1 MYESFYGLTD
11 NPFRLVPDARFY
23 FDSDGHK
30 RGMAYLRYGLLQG
43 QGFVVVT
50 GKPGTGKSTL
60 VEALFAEMPER
71 SLVAATLVSTNLD
84 ADEIL
89 QAVAHCFSIPS
100 ESSDSKAG
108 LLNSIEDF
116 LRSQASH
123 GKRVILV
130 VDEAQNLPPKSLEEL
145 RMLSNFLLQNNP
157 LIQIILLGQ
166 HQLNEMLAR
175 PDMEQL
181 CQRVIA
187 SCHLGPLS
195 AEQTRAYIAHRL
207 KCAGWRGEPSISSQA
222 LSLIFAVSSGVPRLI
237 NIFCDRLFLSASLE
251 SKNEI
256 DLALA
261 HAVHEEL
268 KGESTGSFCGL
279 SFNER
284 DQLIEL
290 DSLPGADFAIEA
302 GDDQYNKE
310 SQPEEPTENAAEA
323 YDENSG
329 DFAAATQPD
338 EVESEVVEHKFVEEQ
353 LSALSA
359 LAAEKIEAYEIA
371 VDKVKAD
378 EVKSDE
384 IKADEVK
391 ADEVKADE
399 VEVKEVA
406 VDNENAVVSLQEQ
419 LSETE
424 SSPALQVIHLEPGPV
439 HANPGPL
446 TSGLAYKEIKF
457 RAISE
462 ASVTETHHQ
471 SDKLEEIL
479 KNYPLPQHDE
489 ILENNKT
496 ESSNRSLIWPIVFVG
511 AAMATMFYF
520 SDDVREFSQ
529 RYKFPTDDS
538 IDLVGSPVELNSSQE
553 DLGKEETSEQVFV
566 QQQPQIESEIEMMSA
581 PVDESSGV
589 VSQVAE
595 VGEDEIQLDAPANV
609 EAPEAKAPAAVSGTE
624 VEGLVSTEAQVDV
637 APEPLAAAESESD
650 MQTSAAV
657 NPNADV
663 QQAPSAMVEEA
674 KPKAVV
680 PVVASKVEQTQAKSA
695 PKSESNEIQ
704 KTPASAKESLPA
716 EKVSSKT
723 LAAAK
728 PETVE
733 QASVQKPAALVVKEE
748 IPSVNVIIPKFDDAP
763 AGEVLPAKIES
774 DLKSENLKTAAVVD
788 IPPVVEMD
796 VVNAEITEFEL
807 TNLLYDLVAYYESGD
822 LSGFVDL
829 FTDDVV
835 VDGVEGR
842 DRLRQDYRALFDATD
857 MRQMQLDVLQWE
869 YLPEHVQGHGEFA
882 VTVWRKRGRPSTT
895 QEGVLKLG
903 IVKRGDVLAIK
914 TMAHELK

>member
-89 QAVAHCFSIPS
+89 QAVAHCFNIPS

-145 RMLSNFLLQNNP
+145 RMLSNFLLHNNP

-207 KCAGWRGEPSISSQA
+207 KCVGWRGEPSISSQA

-261 HAVHEEL
+261 QSVHEEL

-284 DQLIEL
+284 DQLVEL
-290 DSLPGADFAIEA
+290 DALSGADFAIEA
-302 GDDQYNKE
+302 EDDQHDKE
-310 SQPEEPTENAAEA
+310 PQPEEFTENAAEA
-323 YDENSG
+323 YDETSG
-329 DFAAATQPD
+329 DSAAATQPD
-338 EVESEVVEHKFVEEQ
+338 EIESEVVEHKFVEEQ

-359 LAAEKIEAYEIA
+359 LATEKVEAYEIA
-371 VDKVKAD
+371 AD
-378 EVKSDE
+378 EIKSDE
-384 IKADEVK
+384 IKTDEIKTDEVK
-391 ADEVKADE
+391 TDEVKTDE
-399 VEVKEVA
+399 VEVKEVV

-424 SSPALQVIHLEPGPV
+424 SSPAFQVIHLEPEPV

-446 TSGLAYKEIKF
+446 TTELAYKDIKF
-457 RAISE
+457 RAIPE

-479 KNYPLPQHDE
+479 KHYPLPQHDE
-489 ILENNKT
+489 IQDNNKT

-511 AAMATMFYF
+511 AAMVTMFYF

-529 RYKFPTDDS
+529 RYKFPIGDS
-538 IDLVGSPVELNSSQE
+538 IELVGSPTESNSSQK
-553 DLGKEETSEQVFV
+553 DLDKEETFEEIFA
-566 QQQPQIESEIEMMSA
+566 QQQPQIEPKIEVMSA
-581 PVDESSGV
+581 PIDESSDV
-589 VSQVAE
+589 VSQEIEA
-595 VGEDEIQLDAPANV
+595 GEDQIKLDAPVNV
-609 EAPEAKAPAAVSGTE
+609 EVPEAKTPAAVSIAD
-624 VEGLVSTEAQVDV
+624 VENLISIEKQVDV
-637 APEPLAAAESESD
+637 APEPLVVAESKSD

-657 NPNADV
+657 NPNAAV
-663 QQAPSAMVEEA
+663 QQAPSAVVEEV

-680 PVVASKVEQTQAKSA
+680 PVVVTKVEQAQIKSV
-695 PKSESNEIQ
+695 PKSESNKIQ
-704 KTPASAKESLPA
+704 KTPESAGESLPV
-716 EKVSSKT
+716 EKASSKT
-723 LAAAK
+723 VAAAK
-728 PETVE
+728 PEIVE
-733 QASVQKPAALVVKEE
+733 QAPVQKLEVPIAKKEA
-748 IPSVNVIIPKFDDAP
+748 PSVDVVIPRLDDAP
-763 AGEVLPAKIES
+763 AGDVLPAKVES
-774 DLKSENLKTAAVVD
+774 DLESENLKTAAVVD
-788 IPPVVEMD
+788 IPPVIEMD

-835 VDGVEGR
+835 VDGVKGR

-869 YLPEHVQGHGEFA
+869 YLPEHVQGFGEFA

-895 QEGVLKLG
+895 QEGILKLG
-903 IVKRGDVLAIK
+903 IVKRDDVLAIK